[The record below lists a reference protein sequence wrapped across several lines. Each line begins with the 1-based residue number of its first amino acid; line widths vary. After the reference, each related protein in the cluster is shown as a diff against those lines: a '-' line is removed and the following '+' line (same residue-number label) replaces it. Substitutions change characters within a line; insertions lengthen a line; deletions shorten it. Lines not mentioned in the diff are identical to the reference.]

1 MVRPTVIINELL
13 SISNGMEVA
22 GVLCE
27 TFECCLGV
35 DHTVQALWH
44 GDLHGFIDS

>member
-1 MVRPTVIINELL
+1 MSHIAGMVRSTVIVNELL

-27 TFECCLGV
+27 TLVCDLGI
-35 DHTVQALWH
+35 HN
-44 GDLHGFIDS
+44 GI